1 MNDRS
6 PLNRK
11 KGLRIWHIFMLLVPF
26 QFIFGLIYSW
36 GSISLAIH
44 HQSGW
49 AHSTLDIA
57 FSLTPL
63 SLLPAV
69 ILSGH
74 WLQRVTPKT
83 MLAWAMICFSLG
95 SVIGVFASTS
105 WLFIAGYSV
114 LALGLGAGLSTSAC
128 IAIISS
134 LYPEHRGKLGGGLLA
149 VYGASSVLSVPIFNV
164 LDGYISWRPAIG
176 ILLGSYAAFGWLCW
190 FLLPTFPVASHQKS
204 GRIAFK
210 TLLSHRPLIWALC
223 LVLAAAPFGSAT
235 FATIGRLAQEM
246 GLSRTFVIA
255 AVAMLALG
263 NGLGR
268 FAAGVLADMY
278 SARISRNVVLG
289 LNALAYAVFLIVSYS
304 GVYGLFWSFPLLI
317 GCAFG
322 GLAGKL
328 PSLAAHVFPEH
339 PSSAFGL
346 LFGTFA
352 MGSFL
357 GPLVS
362 AEIGTNHAMQV
373 LGLLAFLALPM
384 GLIEKSPEKL

>member
-1 MNDRS
+1 MS
-6 PLNRK
+6 ETSHLNRK
-11 KGLRIWHIFMLLVPF
+11 EELKTWRIFILLVPF

-44 HQSGW
+44 HQSEW
-49 AHSTLDIA
+49 PHSTLDIA

-74 WLQRVTPKT
+74 WLQRITPKT
-83 MLAWAMICFSLG
+83 MLAWAMVCFSVG
-95 SVIGVFASTS
+95 SVIGLFANTP
-105 WLFIAGYSV
+105 WLFILGYSV

-128 IAIISS
+128 IALISR

-149 VYGASSVLSVPIFNV
+149 VYGASSVLSVPIFNA
-164 LDGYISWRPAIG
+164 LNIYIAWRPALG
-176 ILLGSYAAFGWLCW
+176 ILLGSYAVFGWLCW
-190 FLLPTFPVASHQKS
+190 VLLPSFPVASNQKS
-204 GRIAFK
+204 DHIAFK
-210 TLLSHRPLIWALC
+210 TLLSHRPLVWALC

-246 GLSRTFVIA
+246 GLSQTFVVA

-268 FAAGVLADMY
+268 LAAGVLADMY
-278 SARISRNVVLG
+278 SAQMSRNVVLT
-289 LNALAYAVFLIVSYS
+289 LNALAYVVFLIVSYS
-304 GVYGLFWSFPLLI
+304 GMHWLFWSFPLLI
-317 GCAFG
+317 GSAFG

-339 PSSAFGL
+339 PSAAFGL

-362 AEIGTNHAMQV
+362 AEIGTNHAIQF

-384 GLIEKSPEKL
+384 GLIERSSKQL

>member
-1 MNDRS
+1 MSNTS
-6 PLNRK
+6 LLNRK
-11 KGLRIWHIFMLLVPF
+11 EWMKCWHIFILLIPF

-49 AHSTLDIA
+49 PHSTLDIA

-74 WLQRVTPKT
+74 WLQRITPKT
-83 MLAWAMICFSLG
+83 MLAWAMVCFSVG
-95 SVIGVFASTS
+95 SVIGLFANTP
-105 WLFIAGYSV
+105 WLFILGYSV

-128 IAIISS
+128 IALISR

-149 VYGASSVLSVPIFNV
+149 VYGMSSVLSIPIFNI
-164 LDGYISWRPAIG
+164 LNTYMAWRPSLG
-176 ILLGSYAAFGWLCW
+176 LLLSSYAIFGWFCW
-190 FLLPTFPVASHQKS
+190 VLLPSFSITNNQKS
-204 GRIAFK
+204 SHITFK
-210 TLLSHRPLIWALC
+210 VLLSHRPLIWALC
-223 LVLAAAPFGSAT
+223 LVLATAPFGSAA
-235 FATIGRLAQEM
+235 FATIGRLAQKM
-246 GLSRTFVIA
+246 GLSQTFVIA

-268 FAAGVLADMY
+268 LAAGILADLYSAQTSRHVVLA
-278 SARISRNVVLG
+278 
-289 LNALAYAVFLIVSYS
+289 LNILAYMVFLIAPNS
-304 GVYGLFWSFPLLI
+304 GMHWLFWSFPLLI

-328 PSLAAHVFPEH
+328 PSLAAQVFPKH

-362 AEIGTNHAMQV
+362 AELGAYHAIQI
-373 LGLLAFLALPM
+373 LGLIAFTTLP
-384 GLIEKSPEKL
+384 LELLVS